1 MAHCENIYKWTA
13 VINGP
18 VSSSMIIDSRCGDQ
32 MPKYPFKTPKVK
44 FLTPIHHPNV
54 DDSGRL
60 LKAESWKPSTKASSI
75 LMAISQLL
83 EEPSPDDALV
93 ASIAETYKSDRA
105 LFDKQAA
112 EHTKKHAMGK

>member
-1 MAHCENIYKWTA
+1 MELTAFVLLLSSPGEMQELADLNTNPLDGISVEVSDENIYKWTA

-54 DDSGRL
+54 DDSG
-60 LKAESWKPSTKASSI
+60 T
-75 LMAISQLL
+75 
-83 EEPSPDDALV
+83 
-93 ASIAETYKSDRA
+93 ETYKSDRA